1 MTSQQKTALTSVVAA
16 LVLITLKLATGIVTG
31 SLAFVSE
38 ALHSGIDL
46 VAALMTL
53 YALGVSARPP
63 DLEHPWGHG
72 KVEHLAAL
80 IEAGILFVA
89 SLWIADTAA
98 HRLASAHPPKVD
110 ATWWALVVVG
120 VVMTIDGSRTIVS
133 YRASVRLRSAA
144 LQSNA
149 LHFASDFLGS
159 TGVLVGL
166 VFVRVAHQPKAD
178 SVAALFVSAIVITAA
193 LRLAY
198 YNADILID
206 RSPRIA
212 TETVREAIAELDP
225 PVDLKG
231 LRVREAGGRYFAEVT
246 IGIAPEL
253 AVAEGHAAADQV
265 EKALERVLH
274 GGEVVVHVEPEGEE
288 GGLQEAVRAAA
299 MSVRGVSEIHNL
311 VVADLGGRYEVSL
324 HLKLP
329 GDLNLAG
336 AHEMASQVEKAIMS
350 TRPEIGAVIT
360 HLEPLE
366 GEVAA
371 SAPARFE
378 TRDYSRVIAEI
389 VREATGTPPRSLRFM
404 STREGLVV
412 GLVVGLDAESSLID
426 AHEWASKI
434 ESSILERCAGITR
447 VIVHTEP

>member
-16 LVLITLKLATGIVTG
+16 VVLISLKLATGIITG
-31 SLAFVSE
+31 SLAFISE

-63 DLEHPWGHG
+63 DIEHPWGHG

-98 HRLASAHPPKVD
+98 HRLASAHPPTID
-110 ATWWALVVVG
+110 ATWWALVVIG
-120 VVMTIDGSRTIVS
+120 IVMTIDASRTLVS

-166 VFVRVAHQPKAD
+166 LLVRFAHQPKAD
-178 SVAALFVSAIVITAA
+178 SVAALFVAAIVVSAA
-193 LRLAY
+193 VRLAY

-206 RSPRIA
+206 RSPKVA
-212 TETVREAIAELDP
+212 TETVRAAIAELEP
-225 PVDLKG
+225 PVDLRS

-253 AVAEGHAAADQV
+253 AVAEGHATADEV

-274 GGEVVVHVEPEGEE
+274 GGEVVVHVEPEAPEPGV
-288 GGLQEAVRAAA
+288 QEAVRLAA
-299 MSVRGVSEIHNL
+299 MSVHGVSEIHNL
-311 VVADLGGRYEVSL
+311 VVADVGGRHEVSL

-329 GDLNLAG
+329 GDLSLEG
-336 AHEMASQVEKAIMS
+336 AHELASKVERAILAAHPS
-350 TRPEIGAVIT
+350 VSAVIT
-360 HLEPLE
+360 HLEPLQE
-366 GEVAA
+366 EVAG
-371 SAPARFE
+371 SAPARLE
-378 TRDYSRVIAEI
+378 TRECGPIISEI
-389 VREATGTPPRSLRFM
+389 VTEATGAPPRSLRFM
-404 STREGLVV
+404 GTPDGLVV
-412 GLVVGLDAESSLID
+412 GLVVGLDPESSLVD
-426 AHEWASKI
+426 AHERASQI
-434 ESSILERCAGITR
+434 ESRILERCPEIAR